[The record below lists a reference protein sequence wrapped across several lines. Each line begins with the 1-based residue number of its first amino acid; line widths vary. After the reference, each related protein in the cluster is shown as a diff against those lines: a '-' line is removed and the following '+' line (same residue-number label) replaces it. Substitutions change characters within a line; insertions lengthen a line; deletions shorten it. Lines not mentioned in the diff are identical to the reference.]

1 MTNSLSDTD
10 RLAFPQN
17 LNLQSC
23 STEYDQIYSFD
34 GPQDD
39 RNRSDRSKQKPN
51 SLTGNNIQALELLE
65 LEMKQ
70 LSNAINHLKRS
81 NEELKEALTDCPDDE
96 DFVQAIKENEGAI
109 RWREERV
116 NEIENELKN
125 VSDRYKSVTSTTSS
139 LLNSMEN
146 LQGNINVNVGNHE
159 KVNSEVER
167 DNHDIQRY
175 ENNKNNESKMPS
187 LPTTASSTM
196 IDANCND
203 KKSKNTMNLDG
214 FGVFL

>member
-34 GPQDD
+34 GSQDD

-116 NEIENELKN
+116 TEIENELKN

-139 LLNSMEN
+139 ILNSREN
-146 LQGNINVNVGNHE
+146 LQGNINVGNNE

-167 DNHDIQRY
+167 DNH
-175 ENNKNNESKMPS
+175 NKNNESKMPS